1 MQPVTTPELGPPQ
14 EQTICDEKVLL
25 RRLEEEEDCFAYGN
39 TEALDVADV
48 DERGA
53 VVKASFDQT
62 AAVDI
67 VGIII
72 FADRDAAGPVVGI
85 DSLEGAT
92 DGAIGGGTDS
102 AWSARIV
109 AKRCI
114 EAATSWLAII
124 RDDKCGGGGKHETH
138 PPKLLVTEIVSGPAT
153 WTAGRGPL
161 GAGVMLG

>member
-1 MQPVTTPELGPPQ
+1 MTPVLGPPQ
-14 EQTICDEKVLL
+14 EQTICDDQFLL
-25 RRLEEEEDCFAYGN
+25 RRLEEQEDSKVGDCFAYGN

-53 VVKASFDQT
+53 VVIASFDQA

-72 FADRDAAGPVVGI
+72 FANRDATGPVGGI
-85 DSLEGAT
+85 DSFEGAT
-92 DGAIGGGTDS
+92 DGTISGETDC
-102 AWSARIV
+102 AWRASIV

-124 RDDKCGGGGKHETH
+124 
-138 PPKLLVTEIVSGPAT
+138 
-153 WTAGRGPL
+153 
-161 GAGVMLG
+161 